1 MWKEDWAEARA
12 ALTGWWNGTALAL
25 SVTAP
30 GDAPREQVPP
40 PDLDVTPERR
50 RLDLDWVLRAEEF
63 RLANTFFGGAALPL
77 FNTDIGGPGSLGLF
91 LGAEGHIDE
100 TTVWYEPCILDP
112 ENHPP
117 IKFTQ
122 QGMWWDKHISLI
134 RMALKASQG
143 RYLVT
148 VPDLVENIDTL
159 AQLRGSQQC
168 LMDLIERPE
177 QVQRWLDEIGQAY
190 IECYDVLW
198 KELQDAWGG
207 SAFYAF
213 QLWGP
218 GKTAKVQCDFC
229 CMISPRMFKR
239 FITPA
244 LTQQCNYLDY
254 AMYHLDGTQAI
265 PQLPNLLAIEGI
277 KAIEWTPQAG
287 LPGGGSPQ
295 WYELYKQIKAAGKSV
310 QAIDVHPDEVLPLL
324 DAVGPEGMFIHTR
337 TDTEARARQ
346 LLRSVGWPTAKGV
359 A

>member
-1 MWKEDWAEARA
+1 MWKEDWEEARA

-25 SVTAP
+25 AVTAP
-30 GDAPREQVPP
+30 VDSPHEAVPP

-50 RLDLDWVLRAEEF
+50 RLDLDWVLRAEEY

-91 LGAEGHIDE
+91 LGAIGHIDE

-112 ENHPP
+112 DCHPQLMLQ
-117 IKFTQ
+117 KHA
-122 QGMWWDKHISLI
+122 MWWNKHLDLI
-134 RMALKASQG
+134 KKALHSSDG

-168 LMDLIERPE
+168 LMDLVERPD
-177 QVQRWLDEIGQAY
+177 QVQTWLDQIGDAY
-190 IECYDVLW
+190 IACYEHLW
-198 KELQDAWGG
+198 ELLKDEWGG

-229 CMISPRMFKR
+229 CMISPRMFRK

-244 LTQQCNYLDY
+244 LTRQCAYLEN
-254 AMYHLDGTQAI
+254 AMYHLDGTQAL
-265 PQLPNLLAIEGI
+265 PQLPNLLSIDGI

-295 WYELYKQIKAAGKSV
+295 WYGLYREIKAAGKSV
-310 QAIDVHPDEVLPLL
+310 QAIDVLPEEVLPLI
-324 DAVGPEGMFIHTR
+324 DAVGPEGLFIHTCTR
-337 TDTEARARQ
+337 TEAEARR
-346 LLRSVGWPTAKGV
+346 LLISAGWPT
-359 A
+359 